1 MGPIATDVACVSH
14 CLVFVSTMSCAN
26 MAEPIEMPFAV
37 WTQVSPVDW
46 VGRLGPESPLTINA
60 TEWFIS
66 NNKISIESFTSECQ
80 GIKTFDS
87 LPLLCMA

>member
-37 WTQVSPVDW
+37 WTQVS
-46 VGRLGPESPLTINA
+46 LGPESPLTINA

-87 LPLLCMA
+87 PPLLCMA

>member
-46 VGRLGPESPLTINA
+46 VGRLGPEPPSQLLQQNGLYQI
-60 TEWFIS
+60 
-66 NNKISIESFTSECQ
+66 
-80 GIKTFDS
+80 IKLQLKAS
-87 LPLLCMA
+87 LVNVRV